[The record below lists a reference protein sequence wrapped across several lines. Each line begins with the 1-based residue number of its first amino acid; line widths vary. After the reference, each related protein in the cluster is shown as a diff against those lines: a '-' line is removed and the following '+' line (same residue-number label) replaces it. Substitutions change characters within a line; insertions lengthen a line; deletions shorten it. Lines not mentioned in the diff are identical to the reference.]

1 MCALLN
7 LSIFGTFTEQL
18 KTKQNQPTKITID
31 KKYIVRYIFFF
42 VCSAK
47 KLKKK
52 ARKYH
57 LNKITYFIQTTT
69 SYFLPLL
76 IFKALYSYKLRAN
89 HRNHFL
95 QISLDRNK
103 ILLQQLLQ
111 KN

>member
-1 MCALLN
+1 MCVCMCALLN

-52 ARKYH
+52 
-57 LNKITYFIQTTT
+57 LENTI
-69 SYFLPLL
+69 
-76 IFKALYSYKLRAN
+76 
-89 HRNHFL
+89 
-95 QISLDRNK
+95 
-103 ILLQQLLQ
+103 
-111 KN
+111 